1 MLNEAQTSEPRQWVV
16 YLLLCSD
23 NSLYCGI
30 SNDLQ
35 KRIIAHNNKKGAK
48 YTRGRTPVT
57 LINFIVVGSK
67 SEALKIEIKIKKLS
81 KKDKLKY
88 FNMCFK
94 S

>member
-16 YLLLCSD
+16 YLVLCSD